1 MSDTQSLASEDAA
14 SASGHSKSFV
24 EVEECGKLT
33 LDEISSQ
40 AIKKSVVILDTILA
54 VLFEDGNILLGEIK
68 QDRSANSWNL
78 LNQTT
83 TAPLNSVVPGGGR
96 YLDLCLVRHPN
107 TGNKSMVL
115 VLLGERKNKERFLS
129 SHLVSRTSRGVFEI
143 SEETSVYD
151 KSNVLGKGI
160 SHLASDQESI
170 FTVSNLVRKIKLE
183 LGGSEPI
190 LKPTSARAQVPSDCL
205 DGTLSLCALT
215 AKSKSK
221 HTNVVLTSKTKS
233 AGKNKYGIEWYTC
246 NKKDELNIVK
256 SASSRIN
263 EDSEPVVVL
272 SCPKDGR
279 SMFVIFNSLSGS
291 SSLHKITKTNSDG
304 PLATFN
310 FAVSGAA
317 FGWINELLTLF
328 LMVEGSNKLHVY
340 SLHKTDGHRT
350 RHPGC
355 ASCPVLENVQSPSHV
370 VSCSMVK
377 WRLPKSMVD
386 EHISTNSISLVLASL
401 FSPEGSP
408 VVEPELG
415 LPYRVRILNCPIKGL
430 LAEAI
435 LLEDLERCFDGDFSI
450 LSKSTLRVCLSFKPS
465 VGAMALFASWV
476 KSEKVSAIELYYVK
490 TSGSDDLETGQ
501 SIGISVKAISTE
513 KFSQILVD
521 NDWTHALNQR
531 PSSSALME
539 STGGDGGTFTLDNET
554 NGDTPKSSSS
564 GHQRPMSASVCSGSS
579 RYGST
584 RIPMP
589 KSSTVMSASAALSSL
604 ELDESGGNGR
614 QEDLEETNARLRGL
628 VARLAATLSTILDVD
643 VALRN
648 NLMTMHEC
656 ITEVQEELAP
666 KHLH

>member
-1 MSDTQSLASEDAA
+1 MT
-14 SASGHSKSFV
+14 
-24 EVEECGKLT
+24 
-33 LDEISSQ
+33 
-40 AIKKSVVILDTILA
+40 
-54 VLFEDGNILLGEIK
+54 NIPF
-68 QDRSANSWNL
+68 S
-78 LNQTT
+78 
-83 TAPLNSVVPGGGR
+83 
-96 YLDLCLVRHPN
+96 
-107 TGNKSMVL
+107 GNKSIVL
-115 VLLGERKNKERFLS
+115 VMLGERKNKERFLS
-129 SHLVSRTSRGVFEI
+129 SHHVSRSSRGAFEI

-183 LGGSEPI
+183 VGGSGEPT
-190 LKPTSARAQVPSDCL
+190 LKPSSARAQVPSDCL
-205 DGTLSLCALT
+205 DGTLSLCAL
-215 AKSKSK
+215 APGKSKSK
-221 HTNVVLTSKTKS
+221 HANVVLTSKTKS
-233 AGKNKYGIEWYTC
+233 AGKNKFGIEWYTC
-246 NKKDELNIVK
+246 NKKDELNVVK

-279 SMFVIFNSLSGS
+279 SIFVIFNSLSGS

-317 FGWINELLTLF
+317 FGWIHELLTLF

-350 RHPGC
+350 RHPAC
-355 ASCPVLENVQSPSHV
+355 ASCPILETVQSPSHV
-370 VSCSMVK
+370 VSCSVVK
-377 WRLPKSMVD
+377 WRLPRSLVD
-386 EHISTNSISLVLASL
+386 EHISTSNSISVSLLLASL
-401 FSPEGSP
+401 FSPDGSS
-408 VVEPELG
+408 VAEPESA

-435 LLEDLERCFDGDFSI
+435 LLEDLERCFDGDFSL
-450 LSKSTLRVCLSFKPS
+450 LSKSTLRVCLSCKPS
-465 VGAMALFASWV
+465 PGALGLFASWV

-501 SIGISVKAISTE
+501 SGLSAKAISNE
-513 KFSQILVD
+513 KFCQVLVD
-521 NDWTHALNQR
+521 NDWTQALHQR

-554 NGDTPKSSSS
+554 NGDTPKSSGS
-564 GHQRPMSASVCSGSS
+564 GLQRPMSASVCSGSS

-589 KSSTVMSASAALSSL
+589 KSSTVMSAGAALSSL
-604 ELDESGGNGR
+604 ELDESGAGGGLGSGSGR

-628 VARLAATLSTILDVD
+628 VARLAATLTTILDVD

>member
-1 MSDTQSLASEDAA
+1 MSDTQSLASEDAVSN
-14 SASGHSKSFV
+14 SAASKSFV

-40 AIKKSVVILDTILA
+40 TIKKSLVILDTILA
-54 VLFEDGNILLGEIK
+54 VLLEDGNILLGEVK
-68 QDRSANSWNL
+68 PDRSSNSWNL
-78 LNQTT
+78 QSQTL
-83 TAPLNSVVPGGGR
+83 TAPLNSVVSSGGK

-107 TGNKSMVL
+107 LGNKSLVL

-129 SHLVSRTSRGVFEI
+129 SHHVTRTGRGLFEI

-183 LGGSEPI
+183 GANEPI

-205 DGTLSLCALT
+205 DGTLSICALT
-215 AKSKSK
+215 NKSKSK
-221 HTNVVLTSKTKS
+221 HTNVVLSSKTKS

-246 NKKDELNIVK
+246 NRKDELNIVK
-256 SASSRIN
+256 TASSRIN
-263 EDSEPVVVL
+263 EDSEPVALL

-279 SMFVIFNSLSGS
+279 SVFVIFNSLSGS

-304 PLATFN
+304 PLSTFN

-355 ASCPVLENVQSPSHV
+355 SSCPILENIQSPSHV

-377 WRLPKSMVD
+377 WRLPRSLVD
-386 EHISTNSISLVLASL
+386 EHISTNSVSLLLASL
-401 FSPEGSP
+401 FASDGSSI
-408 VVEPELG
+408 VEPESG
-415 LPYRVRILNCPIKGL
+415 LAYRVRILNCPIKGL

-465 VGAMALFASWV
+465 MGALSLFSSWA

-490 TSGSDDLETGQ
+490 TSGSDDLEAGR
-501 SIGISVKAISTE
+501 GITVKAISNE
-513 KFSQILVD
+513 KFYQILVD

-539 STGGDGGTFTLDNET
+539 STGGDGGTFTLEET
-554 NGDTPKSSSS
+554 NGETPKSI
-564 GHQRPMSASVCSGSS
+564 GLQRPMSASVCSSSS

-604 ELDESGGNGR
+604 ELEESGGGSNNH
-614 QEDLEETNARLRGL
+614 EDLEETNARLRAL
-628 VARLAATLSTILDVD
+628 VARLSATLTTILDVD